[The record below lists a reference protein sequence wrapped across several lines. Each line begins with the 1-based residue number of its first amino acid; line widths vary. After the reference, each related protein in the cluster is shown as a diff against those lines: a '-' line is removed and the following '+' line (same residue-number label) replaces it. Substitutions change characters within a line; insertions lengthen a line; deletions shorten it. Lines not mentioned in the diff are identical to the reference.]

1 VRAAAFAKGSRGD
14 AEARR
19 KEGNSRRGAENAE
32 VLEWKA
38 AEQSGADFGEMRAAL
53 PPFSCS
59 ASSASLREPSAIR
72 FAGYAAV
79 FDRVDR
85 GGDVVRRGA
94 FGASLHAARA
104 VPLLWQHRPGAVI
117 GTIET
122 LAEDARGLRV
132 VARVTHPTAA
142 GLVARGALT
151 GLSFGY
157 RVTAA
162 RGVGPRELL
171 GLDLGEVSL
180 VAMPMQ
186 PLARVIAVE
195 AYRS

>member
-1 VRAAAFAKGSRGD
+1 MPLPTPDPSRK
-14 AEARR
+14 R
-19 KEGNSRRGAENAE
+19 EGG
-32 VLEWKA
+32 L
-38 AEQSGADFGEMRAAL
+38 
-53 PPFSCS
+53 
-59 ASSASLREPSAIR
+59 R
-72 FAGYAAV
+72 FAGYASV

-94 FGASLHAARA
+94 FAASLREARG
-104 VPLLWQHRPGAVI
+104 VPLLWQHRPGVVI
-117 GTIET
+117 GAIEA

-132 VARVTHPTAA
+132 VARVTHPVAA

-162 RGVGPRELL
+162 RGNNPRELL
-171 GLDLGEVSL
+171 ALDLAEVSL

-186 PLARVIAVE
+186 PLARVIAVDFLKE
-195 AYRS
+195 